1 MVAFPM
7 PPPAS
12 PTPSM
17 VPISAWAFCMFACI
31 ASACFI
37 RSLMLPRMRALT
49 CQALRAGMGKESFYR
64 THAVGQHGRAEAL
77 AQALH
82 ARVGLEGAPRG
93 SQLLLGDA
101 PCEKRRR
108 LGERTPDLK
117 LEPHRLAVVAR
128 QRLCELL
135 FLRRRTHRL
144 VARIERQTHDC
155 ALAADER
162 AVAGEL
168 ARRARELQRAH
179 DSCPRTGVA
188 GADGV
193 RRAAGAGGGGGAG
206 RAGGRGGAVGARS
219 AAGTR

>member
-1 MVAFPM
+1 MVTFTT
-7 PPPAS
+7 PPAS
-12 PTPSM
+12 PTTSM
-17 VPISAWAFCMFACI
+17 LPISAWAFCMFACI

-37 RSLMLPRMRALT
+37 SSLMLPRMRALT

-82 ARVGLEGAPRG
+82 ARVGLECTPRG

-101 PCEKRRR
+101 PLRLRRR

-144 VARIERQTHDC
+144 GARIERQTHDC

-168 ARRARELQRAH
+168 ARRARELQRVH
-179 DSCPRTGVA
+179 DSCPRTGVG
-188 GADGV
+188 GAYRLG
-193 RRAAGAGGGGGAG
+193 RAAGAGG
-206 RAGGRGGAVGARS
+206 AVGAGS
-219 AAGTR
+219 AAGSGRARRRPPPRP